1 MAEFGRGAKA
11 GVVAGLIIGALAA
24 IIGTALAMTIFYDET
39 IGVAMQ
45 AIEESGAPMDMN
57 DLRNMVLG
65 FMVIGSIIGAVITAL
80 FGAIFGLIYA
90 WLYGRLPGI
99 TPIAKGVV
107 VGLGWWI
114 VGTIFGIVLTMAI
127 SSIMGP
133 MAQEQMTIATSST
146 MMAIDTIIDL
156 ATKIL
161 YGYLLGRF
169 WIRFG
174 E

>member
-1 MAEFGRGAKA
+1 MAELGRGAKA
-11 GVVAGLIIGALAA
+11 GAVAGLIISILAA
-24 IIGTALAMTIFYDET
+24 VIGLALAMTIFYDET
-39 IGVAMQ
+39 VGVAMQ

-57 DLRNMVLG
+57 DFRNMMLV
-65 FMVIGSIIGAVITAL
+65 FMVIGSIIGVVITTL

-90 WLYGRLPGI
+90 WLYNRLPGK

-114 VGTIFGIVLTMAI
+114 IGTIFGIVLTMAL
-127 SSIMGP
+127 SSIMGS
-133 MAQEQMTIATSST
+133 MAQEQMAVATSST
-146 MMAIDTIIDL
+146 MTTINTIIDL

-174 E
+174 G